1 MELKGV
7 GVSSTELEHFFNNNG
22 RNLSDNFVGVF
33 PADKKKEFLDEI
45 SGKETKYP
53 FMIAN
58 TDPARKPGIH
68 SWSFLDTD
76 EKNTLFLFDG
86 FGSYGLLNFIVNNDL
101 DVFKCVIPWQVK
113 QIFEKG
119 NKITL
124 LKWSFKLSNYKKF
137 KQKQLNK
144 LTPAARYFFKFLY
157 DFGKYKTIKNT
168 MKVVMVDN
176 NLQSFDTEYC
186 SPFQMCFYFSLFEL
200 LKSSV
205 VAESSSKK
213 LNVKLIGEMLNE
225 IFNINARQNER
236 ILDAFMV
243 TTSSLMGKMFS
254 KVMMKWKKKKKNS
267 KTVNLFYCK

>member
-1 MELKGV
+1 M
-7 GVSSTELEHFFNNNG
+7 
-22 RNLSDNFVGVF
+22 
-33 PADKKKEFLDEI
+33 DEI

-53 FMIAN
+53 FRIAN

-76 EKNTLFLFDG
+76 EKNTLFLFDS
-86 FGSYGLLNFIVNNDL
+86 FGSYGLLSFIVNNDL
-101 DVFKCVIPWQVK
+101 DVFKCVIPGQAK
-113 QIFEKG
+113 QIFEKD

-124 LKWSFKLSNYKKF
+124 LKWSFKLNNYKKF
-137 KQKQLNK
+137 KQKQLDK

-176 NLQSFDTEYC
+176 NLQ
-186 SPFQMCFYFSLFEL
+186 MCFYFSLFEP
-200 LKSSV
+200 LKSSA

-225 IFNINARQNER
+225 IFNNNVRQNER
-236 ILDAFMV
+236 ILDVFILK
-243 TTSSLMGKMFS
+243 TSSLMGKMFS
-254 KVMMKWKKKKKNS
+254 KVMMKWKKKKNS